1 MTIFAPWLSSAALPA
16 NLISA
21 IMIAVFGFVLGAC
34 LGSFAHATGQR
45 LMRQTSLLTPSQCDH
60 CQRKLSPWMNAPV
73 LGWLACLGRCRYCQ
87 NRLPLSY
94 LISEVSMGAITALLF
109 MTLGVI
115 PAGLLVI
122 AITMLWGSMV
132 SDAEAMMMDLRL
144 IAGIALTGAM
154 IALISPESGNLT
166 HAILGLGL
174 APLPLIIADQL
185 YRAIRKRSGF
195 GEGDIWL
202 LVALGLW
209 TGPWGG
215 AIVFIVAAWLGVG
228 FAAYAYIFHA
238 RQIAVL
244 PFGVLLGISFI
255 TYIIAGLLNTLLRHN
270 IL

>member
-1 MTIFAPWLSSAALPA
+1 
-16 NLISA
+16 
-21 IMIAVFGFVLGAC
+21 
-34 LGSFAHATGQR
+34 
-45 LMRQTSLLTPSQCDH
+45 
-60 CQRKLSPWMNAPV
+60 
-73 LGWLACLGRCRYCQ
+73 
-87 NRLPLSY
+87 
-94 LISEVSMGAITALLF
+94 
-109 MTLGVI
+109 
-115 PAGLLVI
+115 
-122 AITMLWGSMV
+122 MV

-154 IALISPESGNLT
+154 IPLISPESGNLT

-202 LVALGLW
+202 LAALGLW

-228 FAAYAYIFHA
+228 FAAYAYTFHA